1 MDSELV
7 YTSESEGI
15 SPRFSPVC
23 RHGVDAGMTCYP
35 CDFVDINDGPF
46 PSNPADFSPSEISDA
61 TDEEMERW
69 LWFGSPEDPI
79 L

>member
-1 MDSELV
+1 
-7 YTSESEGI
+7 
-15 SPRFSPVC
+15 
-23 RHGVDAGMTCYP
+23 MTCYP

-46 PSNPADFSPSEISDA
+46 PSNPADFSPSEISDE
-61 TDEEMERW
+61 TDEEMEEW